1 MLICLETFRS
11 TENRVSLSLS
21 TEIFEE
27 TLLRILRQLNINMYE
42 KIRIKYVDLTIQ
54 SFFRLRYNVIIT
66 VKEN

>member
-27 TLLRILRQLNINMYE
+27 TLLRILGQLNINLYE
-42 KIRIKYVDLTIQ
+42 KIGIKYVDLNIQ